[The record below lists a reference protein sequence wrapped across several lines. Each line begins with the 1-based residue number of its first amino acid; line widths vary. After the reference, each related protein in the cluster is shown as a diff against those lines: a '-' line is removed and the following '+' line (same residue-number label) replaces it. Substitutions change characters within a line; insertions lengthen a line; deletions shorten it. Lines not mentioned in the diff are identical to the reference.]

1 MNEKLRAANRKTVG
15 QDRIA
20 ICPMYGCDVKKKLKP
35 LKFGLFGF
43 SKRPHCSQHQCSLVY
58 VDELAEEFFSAC
70 TSCLFDRSALPP
82 ASLLEQLKLNDAGY
96 VSEIIDA
103 WIYCSSTGRNG
114 RAISNYVD
122 GLTRGYMSLLSRK
135 EKKAVHGGDSKER
148 HRMLISGIKKI
159 TSDYAKFLNY
169 LRKKTDELLPSPELV
184 PCSLKTKYAIKR
196 WIDAQL
202 LGLKASKPTSV
213 LTEKKELF
221 DRVLSIGTALNLLG
235 KSNDMLNKMI
245 SPHELFSGYREFLR
259 AGLTRE
265 LTPRDIID
273 LRTQHGSTT
282 KKKLMDKVLSIE
294 EEMKDAT
301 NEVEETLT
309 NDKEHLRTYKVGLR
323 APESLFTRQNELAI
337 ELEVLQHVYKELK
350 GIKSTLFETKLS
362 NCSKETWQEYTKAQN
377 KYSFVN
383 TNKKARVEVMK
394 VKNSLKQ
401 LHWKNPR
408 LNSVQFTKK
417 DIPSFKAISDPE
429 ISEISLTDYQALASK
444 SLKMLCTHLNEQV
457 LSQVDKVP
465 RNKQDFLNLA
475 FRNSQ
480 KEGKGYTE
488 SQIRNRFEIAL
499 ANITG
504 IHSNTGRTAF
514 YQLGMAIK
522 GHFDLREKV
531 EHVRKLIDPIGAS
544 NGDFSGEIPV
554 LLGFYSIPNNLRRY
568 VAKSWKVDSGWVR
581 NTLVGW
587 RRKMDPYLPAE
598 FQIEPLTERFIRLAM
613 DYKRHA
619 RNDEDVKVIGKLQ
632 KKHVLHLLSNQQ
644 VDLRALLP
652 RELHGSYVYLR
663 NKIKTEPK
671 LLAPHVHSI
680 DLTEFLNA
688 SDELVESVRETQSR
702 FPPSSQPHENC
713 KTFINKIKFIKKE
726 ASKKEF
732 QAILNN
738 HVLGNLFTS
747 NVARLL
753 ANNSTYKRLFTAMRG
768 IVALTLAKKHPSAI
782 GQFLSAFT
790 PENCLTFPFKSTHR
804 DASRLPVNL
813 LFNKYIVERKAH
825 PTSSDYLVNQ
835 SSRLKSNATE
845 IFQNG
850 KPIWLGL
857 PIYSPHQARQ
867 FHEVVLGQRKSVRKL
882 ATFLFQA
889 IPSKKIVN
897 CLRRGAEVRDIR
909 LNVPKGPTN
918 KIVADIVLSSR
929 DPSSFRREGKFL
941 KAWDDDFE
949 NPYLPPHE
957 FLGSD
962 INRIGKYM
970 VATANPDEEHDLSKI
985 MHRYEKA
992 HYRLEKMRCV
1002 EIPRIQ
1008 TRLSS
1013 GKNEI
1018 GKLLSVEKRGRLAAQ
1033 LTLLHQ
1039 KREKL
1044 TKEMKRQAL
1053 MTYLYV
1059 AWKTSA
1065 KYVGWD
1071 SIGGISTRG
1080 ARGALAQ
1087 AITYLPKRKNLYD
1100 EFRQWANDLKAQG
1113 ILPHYETTIP
1123 VSPYN
1128 SQTCAECFQQTG
1140 KQERSRVKEI
1150 PYDAFSCKRCG
1161 RGSQSDPAINRHSNS
1176 ARVSA
1181 ILLQNHVHGHASI
1194 S

>member
-1 MNEKLRAANRKTVG
+1 MAANRKTVG
-15 QDRIA
+15 HDRIA
-20 ICPMYGCDVKKKLKP
+20 ICPIYGCETKMKLKP

-43 SKRPHCSQHQCSLVY
+43 SKRPRCSQHQRSLVY
-58 VDELAEEFFSAC
+58 VDELSEEFFSAC
-70 TSCLFDRSALPP
+70 ASCLFDRSALPP
-82 ASLLEQLKLNDAGY
+82 SNLLEQVKSKDSGHIP
-96 VSEIIDA
+96 EFIDA

-114 RAISNYVD
+114 RVISNYVD
-122 GLTRGYMSLLSRK
+122 GLSRAYMALLSRK
-135 EKKAVHGGDSKER
+135 EKKAIHGGDPKER
-148 HRMLISGIKKI
+148 HRMLVSGIKKI
-159 TSDYAKFLNY
+159 TSDYASFLSY

-184 PCSLKTKYAIKR
+184 PCSPKTKYNIKR

-213 LTEKKELF
+213 LAEKKELF
-221 DRVLSIGTALNLLG
+221 DRVLSIGTALSLLG
-235 KSNDMLNKMI
+235 KKNDMLNKMI
-245 SPHELFSGYREFLR
+245 SPHELFSGYRDFSR
-259 AGLTRE
+259 VGLTRE

-273 LRTQHGSTT
+273 LKARHDSMRKNDEEQ
-282 KKKLMDKVLSIE
+282 KVISIRE
-294 EEMKDAT
+294 EEPEITD
-301 NEVEETLT
+301 EEIDDDVVE
-309 NDKEHLRTYKVGLR
+309 KEHLRTYKVGLR

-337 ELEVLQHVYKELK
+337 ELEVLQHVYKGLK

-362 NCSKETWQEYTKAQN
+362 NCSKETWQEYRKAQN

-383 TNKKARVEVMK
+383 TNKKARLEVVK

-401 LHWKNPR
+401 LHWKNSR
-408 LNSVQFTKK
+408 MNSVQFTKK

-429 ISEISLTDYQALASK
+429 ITEISLTDYQALAGK

-457 LSQVDKVP
+457 LHQIDKIP

-475 FRNSQ
+475 FQNSQ

-522 GHFDLREKV
+522 GYFDLREKL
-531 EHVRKLIDPIGAS
+531 EHVRKLISPSVIS
-544 NGDFSGEIPV
+544 RGDFSGEISV

-598 FQIEPLTERFIRLAM
+598 FQIELLTERFMLLAKL
-613 DYKRHA
+613 YGKHV

-652 RELHGSYVYLR
+652 RELHASYVYLR
-663 NKIKTEPK
+663 NKIKTGPK

-688 SDELVESVRETQSR
+688 SDELIESVRETQSR

-738 HVLGNLFTS
+738 YIIGNRFTS

-753 ANNSTYKRLFTAMRG
+753 ANNSTYKRLFTAIRG

-790 PENCLTFPFKSTHR
+790 PENCLTFPFKSTRR

-825 PTSSDYLVNQ
+825 TTSTDYLVNQ
-835 SSRLKSNATE
+835 SSKLKPNVTD

-850 KPIWLGL
+850 EPIWLGL

-867 FHEVVLGQRKSVRKL
+867 FHEVVLGQRKTVRKL
-882 ATFLFQA
+882 GTFWFQL
-889 IPSKKIVN
+889 IPSKKVVK

-918 KIVADIVLSSR
+918 KVVADIVLSSR
-929 DPSSFRREGKFL
+929 DPSSFQREGNFL
-941 KAWDDDFE
+941 KAWDDNFD
-949 NPYLPPHE
+949 NPSLPSHE

-962 INRIGKYM
+962 FNRIGRYM
-970 VATANPDEEHDLSKI
+970 VATANPDEEHDLSKM

-992 HYRLEKMRCV
+992 HERLEKMRCV

-1008 TRLSS
+1008 ARLST
-1013 GKNEI
+1013 GKD
-1018 GKLLSVEKRGRLAAQ
+1018 KLGGLILAAKRGRLMTQ

-1044 TKEMKRQAL
+1044 TKEMKRHAL
-1053 MTYLYV
+1053 MIYLYV
-1059 AWKTSA
+1059 AWKTKA

-1080 ARGALAQ
+1080 KRGALAQ
-1087 AITYLPKRKNLYD
+1087 AITYLPKRKVLYD
-1100 EFRQWANDLKAQG
+1100 EFRRWASDLKVQG
-1113 ILPHYETTIP
+1113 FLPHLEATVP

-1140 KQERSRVKEI
+1140 KQEHSRVKDI

-1161 RGSQSDPAINRHSNS
+1161 RNSQNDPIINRHSNS

-1181 ILLQNHVHGHASI
+1181 ILLQNHVHAQQASI
-1194 S
+1194 L